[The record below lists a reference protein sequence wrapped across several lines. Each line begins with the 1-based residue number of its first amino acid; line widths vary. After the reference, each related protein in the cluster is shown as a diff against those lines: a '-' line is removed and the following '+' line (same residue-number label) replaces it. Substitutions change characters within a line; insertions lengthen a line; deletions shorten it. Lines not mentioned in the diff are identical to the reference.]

1 MATFPP
7 MKNIPQSIYQQ
18 ALMGGILLL
27 AGYLAM
33 YVISFDMMISGWSSL
48 FVLATVVVVMVKGL
62 RVVRVDEGSLSFK
75 RGFGLALLG
84 GWLARA
90 GYNVFNL
97 LLFSVLKP
105 GLKKSYAD
113 SMIEKTEESM
123 AGFGV
128 DLKSMEAMGVNLDDI
143 HLQVMNSLTPWG
155 QFKDWF
161 FSVIVIAILA
171 LIVAAFLKTRHELS
185 E

>member
-1 MATFPP
+1 

-33 YVISFDMMISGWSSL
+33 YVISFEMMISGWSSL
-48 FVLATVVVVMVKGL
+48 FVLATVVLVMVKGL
-62 RVVRVDEGSLSFK
+62 RAVRVDEGSLSFK

-90 GYNVFNL
+90 GYNVFNIL
-97 LLFSVLKP
+97 IFNVLNP

-143 HLQVMNSLTPWG
+143 HLQVMNSLTLWG

-171 LIVAAFLKTRHELS
+171 LIVAAFLKTRHEFS